1 MGTSSG
7 VVALT
12 VVLGSGLRC
21 DGCREPITN
30 SQVECRCAGARLHQW
45 CYYVRSVGEQQSSA
59 VLAHLK

>member
-21 DGCREPITN
+21 DRCREPITH
-30 SQVECRCAGARLHQW
+30 SQVECRSAGARLHQW
-45 CYYVRSVGEQQSSA
+45 CYYARSMVEQERRA
-59 VLAHLK
+59 R